1 MSKHWNWLC
10 CLSQRLHIKDLKRS
24 GKPSLMDAPSSWL
37 FSIRWC
43 DLQLTTNAIQRQMF
57 KSIKIVI
64 CTAINVYR
72 FVCVAM
78 AIAYEINIIIYHNI
92 NEKYLLTQYWLFFL
106 STAPS
111 SNWHFNL
118 YVNNNTRRTT
128 IKSKL

>member
-1 MSKHWNWLC
+1 
-10 CLSQRLHIKDLKRS
+10 
-24 GKPSLMDAPSSWL
+24 MDAPSSWL

-92 NEKYLLTQYWLFFL
+92 NEKYLLTQY
-106 STAPS
+106 
-111 SNWHFNL
+111 
-118 YVNNNTRRTT
+118 
-128 IKSKL
+128 